1 MVSFLNWL
9 QDDLKLYEGLCSS
22 KVSFISSGENS
33 NINDTTKS
41 SRANDIIQPNEDKS
55 ASANRIET
63 LQIFF
68 LHEISDLRSE
78 MKNMHECNKSNDSH
92 VECNKRMELMENQ
105 INFLQEECNFN
116 TKLMNF
122 LLENLFNLE
131 NHQTKLQNNIA
142 TLTPGKADD
151 DFQFPKRQTC
161 KESCRSQSNP
171 KLTLSNRYEYLTG
184 VMTLS
189 LPG

>member
-1 MVSFLNWL
+1 M
-9 QDDLKLYEGLCSS
+9 
-22 KVSFISSGENS
+22 SFISSGENS

-131 NHQTKLQNNIA
+131 NHQPKLHNNNA